1 MCAGN
6 CSSSLRYNPNRETIE
21 FSDWL
26 HMECLQRPTVHPGW
40 LSSFF
45 KAIWSLLKL
54 SLFKEPAER
63 GESIWVLVGKEEI
76 RFKVANR
83 YRESRYC
90 SLQVLWFLLAF
101 LLLTQLPSLKVVLSP
116 WTPPTLM
123 QRKQHSVLPC
133 LSKVWGFLI
142 PCNSILSFKST
153 QQLFFF

>member
-26 HMECLQRPTVHPGW
+26 YMQCLQRPTVHPGW

-63 GESIWVLVGKEEI
+63 GESIWVSGGKEEI

-83 YRESRYC
+83 CRESRYC
-90 SLQVLWFLLAF
+90 SLKVLWFLPVF
-101 LLLTQLPSLKVVLSP
+101 LFLTQLSSLTVVLSP
-116 WTPPTLM
+116 WTQPTLIR
-123 QRKQHSVLPC
+123 RKQQSALPC

-142 PCNSILSFKST
+142 PCDSILSFKSI
-153 QQLFFF
+153 QQMFF